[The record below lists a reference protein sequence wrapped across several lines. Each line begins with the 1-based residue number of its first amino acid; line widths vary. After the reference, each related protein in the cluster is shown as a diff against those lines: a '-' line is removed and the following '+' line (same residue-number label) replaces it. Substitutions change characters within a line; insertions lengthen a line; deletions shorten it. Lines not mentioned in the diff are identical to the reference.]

1 MKKPSIGRSESE
13 VLRFIAEHG
22 TATVTEVGDHLTLT
36 KGQTRNTALNMMERL
51 RVKGFL
57 KRVKV
62 DGVFRYSPSEAKGR
76 MLESFVEDF
85 VDGIL
90 GGSVA
95 PLVAYLGT
103 RTEVD
108 ENQLNELKELVKRLD
123 GDRNGGHDV
132 S

>member
-1 MKKPSIGRSESE
+1 M
-13 VLRFIAEHG
+13 
-22 TATVTEVGDHLTLT
+22 GDHLALT

-51 RVKGFL
+51 RKKGFL
-57 KRVKV
+57 KRIKV

-76 MLESFVEDF
+76 MLEGFVEDF
-85 VDGIL
+85 VDGML

-95 PLVAYLGT
+95 PLVAYLGN

-108 ENQLNELKELVKRLD
+108 QHQLDELREIVRRLD
-123 GDRNGGHDV
+123 GGRNV